1 MDLWILKNIHFLIN
15 QFSFKIHPKK
25 KQSQIMGYV
34 ASFMIT
40 TISSQ
45 KLGVPIHMQH
55 NVCIQNLPEGPP
67 EGPLKGKAGN

>member
-1 MDLWILKNIHFLIN
+1 MN
-15 QFSFKIHPKK
+15 QPKIVNSSPKK
-25 KQSQIMGYV
+25 AVTSYGI
-34 ASFMIT
+34 AICMIT

-45 KLGVPIHMQH
+45 KLGVPILIQR

>member
-1 MDLWILKNIHFLIN
+1 MQNSS
-15 QFSFKIHPKK
+15 QKK
-25 KQSQIMGYV
+25 AVTNYGIGI
-34 ASFMIT
+34 FMIT

-45 KLGVPIHMQH
+45 KLGVPIRMKH

>member
-1 MDLWILKNIHFLIN
+1 MDL
-15 QFSFKIHPKK
+15 KK
-25 KQSQIMGYV
+25 KLFFNQPIFIQNSSPQKAVTNYGI
-34 ASFMIT
+34 ACFMIT

-45 KLGVPIHMQH
+45 KLGVPIRMQH

>member
-1 MDLWILKNIHFLIN
+1 
-15 QFSFKIHPKK
+15 
-25 KQSQIMGYV
+25 
-34 ASFMIT
+34 MIT

-45 KLGVPIHMQH
+45 KLGVPIRMQH